1 MATSYVSPYVAA
13 RGLARQLSESWW
25 WGGGC
30 SDVRLW
36 GGQEGRNGPA
46 WNSGPLHRH
55 QYCSTF
61 YFVGP
66 EKTMMVETGHHAH
79 WPLVEEQLERVL
91 GGRDLDYVF
100 PSQQEQ
106 PHSGNLGKVMAK
118 YPSCVAVGNLKDYH
132 LYFPGIDRKRLAGS
146 NCGDTLDLGDRT
158 FEFLEPVWQC
168 HASTQWGADLK
179 ERVLFP
185 VDGFEYMHL
194 ADWCGLVS
202 EEFELPPADVR
213 ASLITVIQPGRAD
226 IPMQLAFG
234 ALKALWS
241 HVDPVLVC
249 PTHAAPLR
257 GNLPEVVPWIMEQ
270 YATAGSDRDWIGDA
284 GSDWARFL
292 AVRSPDA

>member
-36 GGQEGRNGPA
+36 GGQEGRNGPT

-168 HASTQWGADLK
+168 HATTQWGADLK

-213 ASLITVIQPGRAD
+213 ASLQRAFD
-226 IPMQLAFG
+226 

-249 PTHAAPLR
+249 PTHGAPLR
-257 GNLPEVVPWIMEQ
+257 GNLAEVVPWIMEQ